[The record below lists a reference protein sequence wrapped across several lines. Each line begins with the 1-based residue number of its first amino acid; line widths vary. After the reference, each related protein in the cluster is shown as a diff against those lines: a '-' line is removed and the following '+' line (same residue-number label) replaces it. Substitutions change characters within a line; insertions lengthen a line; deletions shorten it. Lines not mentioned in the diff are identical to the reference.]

1 MSTAAASEPNV
12 SAPELADQLNERFAT
27 LDPVG
32 RLRLLTEAL
41 PGRIVFTTSL
51 GIEDQMLTHLIF
63 REKLR
68 IDVVTLDTGRLFP
81 ETYSLWQAT
90 EEKYGRRI
98 KAKYPQAEAL
108 EELIDDQGINGFYFA
123 PEMRKACC
131 GVRKVEPLGRALA
144 GASGWITGLR
154 RDQSANRERLDFVSF
169 DGARGLI
176 KANPLF
182 DWTREEIRVFTAD
195 HEVPVNPL
203 HEQGFLSIGCAPC
216 TRAIRPG
223 EVERAGR
230 WWWEEETKREC
241 GLHVD
246 GEGQPVRAEDGR
258 PAPGDSAFETIPS

>member
-1 MSTAAASEPNV
+1 MDRTLETIAAA
-12 SAPELADQLNERFAT
+12 LNEAFAALT
-27 LDPVG
+27 PLE
-32 RLRLLTEAL
+32 RLQRLVAEV

-51 GIEDQMLTHLIF
+51 GLEDQMITHLIF
-63 REKLR
+63 RNALP
-68 IDVVTLDTGRLFP
+68 INVVTLDTGRLFP
-81 ETYSLWQAT
+81 ETYTLWQKT
-90 EEKYGRRI
+90 EETYGRRI

-108 EELIDDQGINGFYFA
+108 EELIDDQGINGLYFA

-131 GVRKVEPLGRALA
+131 GVRKVEPLARALA
-144 GASGWITGLR
+144 GAGVWITGLR

-169 DGARGLI
+169 DGARQVV

-182 DWTREEIRVFTAD
+182 DWTRDEIRLFTEANA
-195 HEVPVNPL
+195 VPVNEL
-203 HEQGFLSIGCAPC
+203 HAKGFLSIGCAPC

-230 WWWEEETKREC
+230 WWWEEETRREC

-246 GEGQPVRAEDGR
+246 GEGQPVRAEDGG